1 MPELATAPAV
11 KSTARLPWAGPALF
25 ISVAVAILVFFWWF
39 LGSASVGHDKTG
51 SAADSVAER
60 IRPVGQLLVV
70 ASEGQKIPAESIT
83 TNSGLQGPNGVLP
96 PRGGNTAFGDAEVQA
111 AVDYMMAQLQ

>member
-1 MPELATAPAV
+1 VPELATAPAV

-96 PRGGNTAFGDAEVQA
+96 PRGGNTPFGDAEVQA